1 MTGSSLIFF
10 KIHMKYVVYFCRIIK
25 IWFHTDLG
33 RENSASYYG
42 HNLFTLFVQFLCC
55 DWSKFDRWVHAVN
68 LYCILK
74 LVYFDIWRLQSVFV
88 DLWCFLLSFSTGCIK
103 WNTAAINSLLLFM
116 AGLFIEFVVEKCAAC
131 QVGNPISDDIVFV
144 FHLAGCW
151 LKSPS
156 SDSGLTWWLSGAA
169 SRMVSLSNYC
179 ICVCLFV
186 FYI

>member
-1 MTGSSLIFF
+1 MARAINLLISNWSRTRKFSQSF
-10 KIHMKYVVYFCRIIK
+10 KIQAGKTEA
-25 IWFHTDLG
+25 FHFFHH
-33 RENSASYYG
+33 SYALVMLY
-42 HNLFTLFVQFLCC
+42 VQFLCC

-74 LVYFDIWRLQSVFV
+74 LVYFDIWSLQSFFV
-88 DLWCFLLSFSTGCIK
+88 DLWSFLLSFSTGCIK

-116 AGLFIEFVVEKCAAC
+116 AGLFIEFVVEKCAPC
-131 QVGNPISDDIVFV
+131 QVGNPTSDDIVFV
-144 FHLAGCW
+144 FHLAGCG

-156 SDSGLTWWLSGAA
+156 SDSRLTWWLSGAA